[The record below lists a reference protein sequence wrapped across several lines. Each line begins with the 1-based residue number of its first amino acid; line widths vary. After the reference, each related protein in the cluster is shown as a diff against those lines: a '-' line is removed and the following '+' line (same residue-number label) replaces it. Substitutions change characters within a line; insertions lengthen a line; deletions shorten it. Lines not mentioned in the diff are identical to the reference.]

1 MSTLVLVADADPFNL
16 HLLSELCGT
25 LGYDVMTAADGGAVL
40 DAMARERPSLVL
52 MDASLPVLDGL
63 NVLGILKADPGL
75 CDVPVLLVTQ
85 ETDVASRELGIAL
98 GARYCLYKPYRPLE
112 VQRKLRE
119 IVDLEDLL
127 NAEADSTDPGH
138 AQPAKRAR
146 PRREVADPLTQ
157 LGTPG
162 QLHISL
168 EYEFTRAMRY
178 HHALSCIVISCSPGQ
193 ALKHERIPQGLIT
206 ELADVIKGSVRNV
219 DHVFR
224 SDEVEFTILLPETT
238 VAGAQRVTARLRSV
252 LREHQR
258 AALAL
263 PSPIAALPEIGVAL
277 ASMPPLQFS
286 DGEALYAAARRR
298 PR

>member
-63 NVLGILKADPGL
+63 NVLGILKADTGL
-75 CDVPVLLVTQ
+75 RDVPVLLVTQ

-98 GARYCLYKPYRPLE
+98 GARHCLYKPYRPLE
-112 VQRKLRE
+112 VQRRLRE

-127 NAEADSTDPGH
+127 HAEAESVDAAGLGQQ
-138 AQPAKRAR
+138 AERRVR
-146 PRREVADPLTQ
+146 PRRDVADPLTQ

-162 QLHISL
+162 QLHICL

-178 HHALSCIVISCSPGQ
+178 RHALSCIVIGCTNRHE
-193 ALKHERIPQGLIT
+193 LKSESVIT
-206 ELADVIKGSVRNV
+206 ELADVIKGSVRNA

-224 SDEVEFTILLPETT
+224 SDESEFTILLPETP
-238 VAGAQRVTARLRSV
+238 ADGAQRATARLRSV
-252 LREHQR
+252 LREHQNT
-258 AALAL
+258 AAVLPTRITAL
-263 PSPIAALPEIGVAL
+263 PAIDVTL
-277 ASMPPLQFS
+277 ASMPPLHFS

-298 PR
+298 TH